1 VNPALIVI
9 ALLSGTPAQDV
20 DTRLYRGEWEQ
31 VLGGLR
37 KQLASTDGGA
47 DPAGEARTLVL
58 LARAQ
63 VTSNSYHL
71 RDEKLAD
78 QVSARALEA
87 AERNKEPGLLADAL
101 LSRGRVFYWRA
112 FRDKK
117 WNVAQGFFDRS
128 QKLYAEAKDARG
140 EAEAWF
146 YLGLVEQQ
154 QDRLDPGD
162 ERFRQG
168 LALARS
174 MKDGVLES
182 FFHRHLA
189 ASAEERGQLD
199 EAEKGFV
206 ESARLRLDGK
216 ACVLSPFAQITLADF
231 YEKANRSREKIPR
244 LLEEAVAT
252 ATRCG
257 SNPAAIQAHLRLARA
272 AQNPEDRRNH
282 AEQALALA
290 KRFDDEAL
298 VQEAAALI
306 L

>member
-1 VNPALIVI
+1 MNPALIVI

-20 DTRLYRGEWEQ
+20 DTRLYRGEWEE

-37 KQLASTDGGA
+37 KQLASSDGGA
-47 DPAGEARTLVL
+47 APAGEARALVL

-78 QVSARALEA
+78 QVSARALEV
-87 AERNKEPGLLADAL
+87 AERNKDPGLLADAL

-112 FRDKK
+112 FQDKQ
-117 WNVAQGFFDRS
+117 WSVAQGFFDRS
-128 QKLYAEAKDARG
+128 QKLYAQATDPRG

-154 QDRLDPGD
+154 QDHLDAGD
-162 ERFRQG
+162 ERFRKG
-168 LALARS
+168 LALAES
-174 MKDGVLES
+174 VKDGVLQS

-189 ASAEERGQLD
+189 ASAEDRGQLD
-199 EAEKGFV
+199 QAEKGFV

-231 YEKANRSREKIPR
+231 YEKANRSKEKIPK
-244 LLEEAVAT
+244 LLQEAATT

-257 SNPAAIQAHLRLARA
+257 SNPAAVQAHLRLARA
-272 AQNPEDRRNH
+272 AQDPLVRHKH

-290 KRFDDEAL
+290 KRFDDDAL
-298 VQEAAALI
+298 VKEAAAL